1 MLEQC
6 YWHRDRHTQDEKTF
20 DKKKRHTHIASW
32 ILGSVMSS
40 SRDAKITKLTKPKKK
55 NSHEQYIEQLVPKKN
70 GNKKEG
76 TKWLIPWSCGRDLV
90 SLLNW
95 LVLLDWPRLLGGMIS
110 LKEVNH
116 LLCLSNTKLIIN
128 NLKAISHQFV

>member
-1 MLEQC
+1 
-6 YWHRDRHTQDEKTF
+6 
-20 DKKKRHTHIASW
+20 
-32 ILGSVMSS
+32 
-40 SRDAKITKLTKPKKK
+40 
-55 NSHEQYIEQLVPKKN
+55 LVPKKN